1 MSYALSSGVTGL
13 LANQEMLDVA
23 GNNLANI
30 NTTAF
35 KASRI
40 SFSALLG
47 QTLAQA
53 SQPTSTTGGTNPEQI
68 GSGVG
73 VVSITPDTGQGSI
86 VDTGNELDMAIDGS
100 GYFVVN
106 DGSSN
111 LYTRAGT
118 FGVDANGY
126 LVDTAS
132 GYMVQRVGTVGE
144 NDGFQVSGDSSIR
157 VPYNMSLPASATT
170 NITVTGNLSSDAT
183 DTATTQVLSS
193 SLDYTVNDGQD
204 VTEAT
209 TIGSLDQ
216 FTGGSGTGG
225 HLGAAQSG
233 TITITGYQAD
243 GTAINSSLAVTATS
257 TLGNLITQL
266 NTVLTGATATLVD
279 GSIRITDNASG
290 YSRSDLKLAYSGN
303 GQLETP
309 AYFEMTTV
317 GGEEVKNVS
326 ITIYDSLGGGHVLSG
341 AFVRTDTA
349 NTWDLVLSSVTG
361 DVSNIDIATRR
372 IRDITFDSTTG
383 AYVGMGTGETGE
395 FNVTFAHDA
404 SHTQTIDVDLGTAGS
419 FDGITQFAGTSTAV
433 ADEQDGYAAGSLES
447 VSVSDDGVLLGV
459 FSNGVKKDLAVMAVA
474 IFNNPAGLQSVG
486 GSYYASSGN
495 SGEAILTQAT
505 SSGAGSIKGGALEK
519 SNADVATEFVNLIQ
533 AQNGYQAN
541 ARTIKVAN
549 EILQELTNLIR

>member
-1 MSYALSSGVTGL
+1 
-13 LANQEMLDVA
+13 
-23 GNNLANI
+23 
-30 NTTAF
+30 
-35 KASRI
+35 
-40 SFSALLG
+40 
-47 QTLAQA
+47 
-53 SQPTSTTGGTNPEQI
+53 
-68 GSGVG
+68 
-73 VVSITPDTGQGSI
+73 
-86 VDTGNELDMAIDGS
+86 
-100 GYFVVN
+100 
-106 DGSSN
+106 
-111 LYTRAGT
+111 
-118 FGVDANGY
+118 
-126 LVDTAS
+126 
-132 GYMVQRVGTVGE
+132 
-144 NDGFQVSGDSSIR
+144 
-157 VPYNMSLPASATT
+157 MSLPASATT
-170 NITVTGNLSSDAT
+170 NIAVTGNLSSDAT

-216 FTGGSGTGG
+216 FTGGAGAGG
-225 HLGAAQSG
+225 HMGAAETG
-233 TITITGYQAD
+233 TITITGYQSD
-243 GTAINSSLAVTATS
+243 GTAITAGNTLAVDDDTD
-257 TLGNLITQL
+257 LGDLITTL
-266 NTVLTGATATLVD
+266 NTVLTGATASLVD
-279 GSIRITDNASG
+279 GSIRITDDVSG
-290 YSRSDLKLAYSGN
+290 YSQSDVKLSYTPAGASTAA
-303 GQLETP
+303 LEVP

-361 DVSNIDIATRR
+361 DVANIDIATRR

-395 FNVTFAHDA
+395 FNLTFAHDV
-404 SHTQTIDVDLGTAGS
+404 SRTQTIEVDLGTAGS

-447 VSVSDDGVLLGV
+447 VSVSDNGVLLGV

>member
-40 SFSALLG
+40 NFSALLG
-47 QTLAQA
+47 QTLTQA

-73 VVSITPDTGQGSI
+73 VTSITPDTGQGSI
-86 VDTGNELDMAIDGS
+86 VDTGNDLDMAIDGS
-100 GYFVVN
+100 GYFVVT
-106 DGSSN
+106 DGASN
-111 LYTRAGT
+111 LYTRSGT

-126 LVDTAS
+126 LVDTAT
-132 GYMVQRVGTVGE
+132 GYRVQRVGTTGE
-144 NDGFQVSGDSSIR
+144 NDGFQVSGNSSIR

-170 NITVTGNLSSDAT
+170 QIAVTGNLSSDAT
-183 DTATTQVLSS
+183 DTATTQVLVSS
-193 SLDYTVNDGQD
+193 SSYSVDDGQD
-204 VTEAT
+204 VTEST

-225 HLGAAQSG
+225 HMGAAQSG
-233 TITITGYQAD
+233 TITITGYQSD
-243 GTAINSSLAVTATS
+243 GTAINSSLAVTSTT

-279 GSIRITDNASG
+279 GSIRITDDVSG
-290 YSRSDLKLAYSGN
+290 YSQSDLALSYAGN
-303 GQLETP
+303 GALETP
-309 AYFEMTTV
+309 SYFELTTV

-326 ITIYDSLGGGHVLSG
+326 ITIYDSLGGGHVLSA
-341 AFVRTDTA
+341 AFVRTDVP
-349 NTWDLVLSSVTG
+349 NKWDMVLTSVTG
-361 DVSNIDIATRR
+361 NVASMDVAARR
-372 IRDITFDSTTG
+372 IDDISFDSTTG
-383 AYVGMGTGETGE
+383 AYASMGTGETGQ
-395 FNVTFAHDA
+395 FKIAFAHDA
-404 SHTQTIDVDLGTAGS
+404 TRTQTIDVNLGTAGS

-459 FSNGVKKDLAVMAVA
+459 FSNGVKKDLAVMSVA

-486 GSYYASSGN
+486 GSYFASSGN